1 VNRNKMV
8 SISVISIAIVA
19 LAVTAVSANFSE
31 KSTPLYTYRMEQ
43 LSNKMSFLPTEM
55 NNFTYAARGNYT
67 LDCSVSG
74 TRSAVPAGP
83 VSWGRITC
91 DTCDPTCWSG
101 CYTNQAVGC

>member
-1 VNRNKMV
+1 VNRNKMI
-8 SISVISIAIVA
+8 SISVISVAIVA
-19 LAVTAVSANFSE
+19 LAVTAVSASLSRE
-31 KSTPLYTYRMEQ
+31 STPLYKYRMEQ
-43 LSNKMSFLPTEM
+43 LSNKMSFSPTKVSDFAYTAKGE
-55 NNFTYAARGNYT
+55 YT

-74 TRSAVPAGP
+74 TRGAIPAGP